1 MVRYD
6 LDHRYKAPAPSV
18 VDRVLL
24 TANETDQFLVKVM
37 VRQSRRPEIG
47 DKFASRHGQKGVC
60 GAIISQE
67 DMPFTD
73 VGICPDVIMN
83 PHGFPSR
90 MTVGKII
97 ELVAGKA
104 GVCHGRQAFGTAFGE
119 SRGSADHSKEASREL
134 LAYGYSY
141 IGKDLLYSGTS
152 GDLLR
157 AFVFMGPVFYQ
168 KLKHMVMDKM
178 HSRARGLILSYILYI
193 VLVREHSSRASP
205 PKGGRVTVVCDS
217 AKWSVIALY
226 HMAQPT

>member
-1 MVRYD
+1 MSTTPGSPAKFKSQSCS
-6 LDHRYKAPAPSV
+6 YKAPAPSV

-97 ELVAGKA
+97 ELV
-104 GVCHGRQAFGTAFGE
+104 Q
-119 SRGSADHSKEASREL
+119 
-134 LAYGYSY
+134 
-141 IGKDLLYSGTS
+141 
-152 GDLLR
+152 
-157 AFVFMGPVFYQ
+157 
-168 KLKHMVMDKM
+168 
-178 HSRARGLILSYILYI
+178 
-193 VLVREHSSRASP
+193 
-205 PKGGRVTVVCDS
+205 RVWTTI
-217 AKWSVIALY
+217 WPL
-226 HMAQPT
+226 